1 MSKVSQSRFANSA
14 RNMVF
19 STLAQVLTIV
29 LNVVGRRVFVDV
41 LSKEYL
47 GISTAFTSILAVLA
61 LAELGVG
68 SAIIYSLYKPIA
80 EHNEEKICSLMRLYK
95 QVYCCVGA
103 LILVAGSALTPFLHL
118 FVDEM
123 PDIAGIHWI
132 YLMIVAQSG
141 VTYFFSYKTSFLT
154 ATQQSHILRKYDIVA
169 TAVQIGLQIL
179 ALLLTGNYFLYLGIG
194 IICPFMKNVF
204 ATMQIDRMYP
214 FLRQKAKKLD
224 KEETGKIK
232 KNVLALFIYKV
243 CQKLS
248 TTIDTLLIS
257 KMLGVQEVAIY
268 SNYHL
273 IISYSDMLFINVLGA
288 VTPSVGNLMATEDT
302 GKKRAFFSALQMI
315 YYWVAT
321 YLAVGLIVLFNP
333 LIQLW
338 LGDGYLFDQSI
349 VIALA
354 VSITLT
360 NFQRPCSLVRDANG
374 LFWYGKFRPLAM
386 AIINLGVSI
395 YLVTQV
401 GTIGVVIGTCVS
413 KLATFVWYDPYIVYK
428 HALKEGLKQYFIKY
442 VMQWGLL
449 AALAAI
455 CYYLF
460 RWMAL
465 PGLLGFV
472 VGALLV
478 TVVVNGVF
486 VLLYFRTPEFSY
498 IKAAAG
504 KVLGKFLKPRK

>member
-1 MSKVSQSRFANSA
+1 MSNVSQSRFANSA
-14 RNMVF
+14 KNMLF
-19 STLAQVLTIV
+19 STFAQVLTIV
-29 LNVVGRRVFVDV
+29 LNIIGRRVFVDV
-41 LSKEYL
+41 LSAEYL
-47 GISTAFTSILAVLA
+47 GISTAFSSILTVLA

-80 EHNEEKICSLMRLYK
+80 EHDEAKIRSLMRLYK

-103 LILVAGSALTPFLHL
+103 LILVAGGALTPFLHL
-118 FVDEM
+118 FVEEM
-123 PDIAGIHWI
+123 PDIAGVQWI
-132 YLMIVAQSG
+132 YLMLVAQTG

-154 ATQQSHILRKYDIVA
+154 ATQQSHILHKYDMV
-169 TAVQIGLQIL
+169 TAVVQIGLQIL

-194 IICPFMKNVF
+194 IICPFTKNVL
-204 ATMQIDRMYP
+204 ATIQIDRMYP
-214 FLRQKAKKLD
+214 FLRQKATQLS

-257 KMLGVQEVAIY
+257 KMLGVTEVAIY

-273 IISYSDMLFINVLGA
+273 IISYSDLLFINVLGA

-302 GKKRAFFSALQMI
+302 GKKRAFFSALQMV
-315 YYWVAT
+315 YYWVST
-321 YLAVGLIVLFNP
+321 YLAVGLIVMFNP
-333 LIQLW
+333 LIELW
-338 LGDGYLFDQSI
+338 LGESYLFDQSI
-349 VIALA
+349 VVALA

-386 AIINLGVSI
+386 ALINLGVSI
-395 YLVTQV
+395 YLVSQV
-401 GTIGVVIGTCVS
+401 GTIGVVIGTCIS

-428 HALKEGLKQYFIKY
+428 HTLKEGLKNYFLKY
-442 VMQWGLL
+442 VMQWLLL
-449 AALAAI
+449 AALALV
-455 CYYLF
+455 CFYLYS
-460 RWMAL
+460 WMAL
-465 PGLLGFV
+465 DGLLGFV
-472 VGALLV
+472 VGVVLV
-478 TVVVNGVF
+478 TVIVNGVF
-486 VLLYFRTPEFSY
+486 LALYFRTPEFKY
-498 IKAAAG
+498 VKQMAG